1 MDCNTSLIIIIFE
14 GAVLGDSLGLSTE
27 GMTRD
32 QVEAV
37 YGQGP
42 IKFGLED
49 EDVTGVAGVPFI
61 RDTYRAM
68 FDDK

>member
-1 MDCNTSLIIIIFE
+1 LV
-14 GAVLGDSLGLSTE
+14 GAVLGDCLGLATE
-27 GMTRD
+27 GMTKD
-32 QVEAV
+32 QVKAV

-49 EDVTGVAGVPFI
+49 EDVTGVAGVPFF